1 MAHRAQRP
9 GLQSF
14 TRGELT
20 CDTRTLPGRTGLAQM
35 DTTGLA
41 ERSGVS
47 RSSVISFE
55 NHSRPL
61 DQQKATQ
68 IGLTFRS
75 AGISFTDRG
84 IEFAPPG

>member
-1 MAHRAQRP
+1 MTPAHCRAA
-9 GLQSF
+9 
-14 TRGELT
+14 RGWLRWT
-20 CDTRTLPGRTGLAQM
+20 QQD
-35 DTTGLA
+35 LA

-47 RSSVISFE
+47 RSSILWFE

-61 DQQKATQ
+61 DKQKATQ

-84 IEFAPPG
+84 IEFASPAE